1 MQFSDIIGQDYIKN
15 YLTKSAFSGRI
26 PHAQMFVGPE
36 GSGTLALAIAYAQ
49 FILCQNSDSENLGGN
64 ESCNLKFENLSHPD
78 LHFVYPTVTT
88 EDVKSKPKS
97 IDFIGDWRQFV
108 LGNPYGSLFDWYQI
122 LGVQNKQ
129 GEIRVEDAQE
139 IVRLLSLK
147 SYEGGYKVMI
157 IWMAEKM
164 NIAASN
170 KLLKMLE
177 EPTDKT
183 LFVLVVENEEDLLQ
197 TIRSRCQAIQFG
209 AIPEKEIQA
218 ALLSRGVT
226 DVRQASKIAHQAQG
240 NYSKALQLLH
250 EKSEDDIFEKWFVD
264 WVRAAFRAKG
274 NTAIIQELIAWSEQ
288 IAGLG
293 RETQKKFL
301 SYCINMFR
309 QALLLN
315 YQTTSLVYIEPK
327 IDKFKLENFAPFVNG
342 NNIQEIFKELSDAI
356 YHIERNGNA
365 KIILTDLSIKLTRL
379 IHKK

>member
-240 NYSKALQLLH
+240 NYNKALQLLH